1 MNDKRLRS
9 HGHSTQTSR
18 LSNYSGQ
25 HFDFMDTHHSVFSRN
40 SYYNDM
46 HSVHPWSRRPCSRF
60 SGIPFTTLRAKSCS
74 ARLED
79 LSRPKIKRDR
89 LIRQEFFDNITN
101 YAYSGVKP
109 AALTARYSQRLAKL
123 AQPKTTPTG
132 YKDAYILPKAVSE
145 QALSVQATDRIC
157 ELAKPR
163 RGIILLHT
171 TWKNQQK

>member
-1 MNDKRLRS
+1 MSDERLQS

-18 LSNYSGQ
+18 MSSYSGR

-46 HSVHPWSRRPCSRF
+46 YSVHPWSRRPCSRF

-79 LSRPKIKRDR
+79 LSRPKIKRER

-101 YAYSGVKP
+101 YAYSGVKS
-109 AALTARYSQRLAKL
+109 AALTARHSDRLVKL
-123 AQPKTTPTG
+123 SQPKKPPSS
-132 YKDAYILPKAVSE
+132 YKDAYTLPKTVSE
-145 QALSVQATDRIC
+145 QALSAQATDRVR

-163 RGIILLHT
+163 RNIILLHT
-171 TWKNQQK
+171 AWKNQQK

>member
-1 MNDKRLRS
+1 MNDERLRS

-18 LSNYSGQ
+18 LSSYSGR

-79 LSRPKIKRDR
+79 LSRPKIKRER
-89 LIRQEFFDNITN
+89 LIRQEVFDNITN
-101 YAYSGVKP
+101 YAYSGVKS
-109 AALTARYSQRLAKL
+109 AALTARYSDHLAKL
-123 AQPKTTPTG
+123 SQPKKTPTG
-132 YKDAYILPKAVSE
+132 YKEAYILPKAVPE
-145 QALSVQATDRIC
+145 QALCVQPTDRVS

-163 RGIILLHT
+163 RNIILLHT
-171 TWKNQQK
+171 AWKNQQK